1 MSQVAETRPGG
12 RAAGDS
18 EGDSGGMNVSV
29 WDVNDT
35 IAAIARGRC
44 AAGTLTLVVYR

>member
-1 MSQVAETRPGG
+1 MK
-12 RAAGDS
+12 
-18 EGDSGGMNVSV
+18 VSV

-35 IAAIARGRC
+35 IAAIVRGRC